1 MCGIIGYAGTKQAAP
16 VLLSGLDALEY
27 RGYDSAGAAVFCGGK
42 IKTIRT
48 AGRISE
54 LRAKI
59 ESEKPEGTVGVAHTR
74 WATHG
79 EPSERNA
86 HPHTGSDGVFTVV
99 HNGIIENY
107 LVLREKL
114 SAAGRVFLSET
125 DTEVIS
131 QLLEENYD
139 GDPLAALQRTVAGL
153 EGSFALGILCAD
165 FPERIYCACRESP
178 LLAGTGGQCS
188 LIASDTSAITDKADK
203 IYRMQNGE
211 TAVLDK
217 DGIAFFSPDGI
228 RIEKREIKVDRNL
241 DEVGKGNFEYFME
254 KEIYEQPEA
263 LKRTISEHISDGR
276 LKAGCPVYGVNLIK
290 KMFIV
295 GCGSAFHAAVVGKYV
310 FESLLKIPTEADLAS
325 EFRYREPLIDDS
337 ALVVIISQSGET
349 ADTLAAL
356 REATRRGARTIS
368 IVNVEGSSIARESE
382 AVFMTR
388 AGREVAVATTK
399 AYSTQLAALY
409 ILALYIARE
418 TKAVDDERLGSLTRE
433 LSLLPG
439 KVSEALNRSGEVLRA
454 AEKYAGRS
462 YAYYIGRN
470 LDYASALEAS
480 LKLKEI
486 SYVHSEAYAA
496 GELKHGTISL
506 IEDGTLTVAMCCC
519 GRLAKKTAGN
529 IEEVAARGGSVLCVT
544 TAAIAPL
551 LGGDTKIITVP
562 SSDELFM
569 PSIEIIPMQLFSFF
583 SAKLRKCDIDKPR
596 NLAKSVT
603 VE

>member
-1 MCGIIGYAGTKQAAP
+1 MCGIIGYAGTEQAAP
-16 VLLSGLDALEY
+16 VLLSGLEALEY
-27 RGYDSAGAAVFCGGK
+27 RGYDSAGAAIFCGGK
-42 IKTIRT
+42 VKTVKT
-48 AGRISE
+48 EGRISE
-54 LRAKI
+54 LHLRLDR
-59 ESEKPEGTVGVAHTR
+59 EKPTGTVGVAHTR

-86 HPHTGSDGVFTVV
+86 HPHTGSDGVFSVV

-107 LVLREKL
+107 LALREKL
-114 SAAGRVFLSET
+114 TAAGRVFRSET

-139 GDPLAALQRTVAGL
+139 GDPLAAIQRTAAEL
-153 EGSFALGILCAD
+153 EGSYALGILCAD
-165 FPERIYCACRESP
+165 FPDRIYCACRESP
-178 LLAGTGGQCS
+178 LLAGTGTNCS
-188 LIASDTSAITDKADK
+188 LIASDTAAIMDRADK
-203 IYRMQNGE
+203 IYRLQNGE
-211 TAVLDK
+211 TAVLDRE
-217 DGIAFFSPDGI
+217 GIKFFSPEGT
-228 RIEKREIKVDRNL
+228 RIEKREITVDRTL
-241 DEVGKGNFEYFME
+241 DYGGKGIFEYFME

-263 LKRTISEHISDGR
+263 LKRTIFEHVTDGKLKTGR
-276 LKAGCPVYGVNLIK
+276 LFSGIDEIRKI
-290 KMFIV
+290 FIV
-295 GCGSAFHAAVVGKYV
+295 GCGSAYHAAVVGKYV
-310 FESLLKIPTEADLAS
+310 FENLLKIPVEADLAS
-325 EFRYREPLIDDS
+325 EFRYRDPLVDGS
-337 ALVVIISQSGET
+337 TLVVIISQSGET

-356 REATRRGARTIS
+356 REAVRRGARTVS

-382 AVFMTR
+382 SVFLTR

-409 ILALYIARE
+409 ILALYIAQE
-418 TKAVDDERLGSLTRE
+418 TKTVDEKRLGALLNE
-433 LSLLPG
+433 LCLLPG

-454 AEKYAGRS
+454 AEKYADRK

-506 IEDGTLTVAMCCC
+506 IEEGTLTVAMCCC

-529 IEEVAARGGSVLCVT
+529 IEEVAARGGSILCVA
-544 TAAIAPL
+544 TAETAPL
-551 LGGDTKIITVP
+551 LGGGLEIINVP
-562 SSDELFM
+562 LTDALFM